1 MSNSVA
7 YMMMK
12 RCGLTPE
19 DYFSENDFREITN
32 FNTIQTITKLGM
44 ATSDIA
50 ENGLREIYDT
60 NRILTKNSKNKN
72 YTFDRKNN
80 NYYNE
85 NKSERSDDYG
95 SNISQRGRLPNT
107 RYNSGE
113 TTRKETTRD
122 VWQSQAEIFEGTQE
136 RNMVRADND
145 EHISEPP
152 SRNRP
157 DSNNENKTDNR
168 RASQTEQSGREDE
181 RGEPNALGTEHE
193 QLQGSS
199 GGNGV
204 PGTNLQLNLFEN
216 NITEEKQREN
226 IDILEETEPNI
237 DENIAEVEITPAN
250 FYAQNT

>member
-1 MSNSVA
+1 
-7 YMMMK
+7 
-12 RCGLTPE
+12 
-19 DYFSENDFREITN
+19 
-32 FNTIQTITKLGM
+32 
-44 ATSDIA
+44 
-50 ENGLREIYDT
+50 
-60 NRILTKNSKNKN
+60 
-72 YTFDRKNN
+72 
-80 NYYNE
+80 
-85 NKSERSDDYG
+85 
-95 SNISQRGRLPNT
+95 
-107 RYNSGE
+107 
-113 TTRKETTRD
+113 
-122 VWQSQAEIFEGTQE
+122 
-136 RNMVRADND
+136 MVRANND

-216 NITEEKQREN
+216 NITEEKQRKD

-250 FYAQNT
+250 FYAQNTEIEDKPLILSQEQIDNILIYGGVVEESKFRIYDHLTNITSL